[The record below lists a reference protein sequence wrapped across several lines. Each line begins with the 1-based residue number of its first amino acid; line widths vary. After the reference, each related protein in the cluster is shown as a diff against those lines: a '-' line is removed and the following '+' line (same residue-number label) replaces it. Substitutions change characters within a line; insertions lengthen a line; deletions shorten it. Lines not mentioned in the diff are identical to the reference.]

1 MAALL
6 LYQPAGQGP
15 GSIAKLVWEASQG
28 LLAATRA
35 GRRDLAERIGV
46 WLANTRED
54 PRCTPA
60 MARII
65 NSALGIA
72 LARFG
77 GTAPAFTP
85 FQPDDGEAA

>member
-1 MAALL
+1 MATLL
-6 LYQPAGQGP
+6 VYQPAGQGP

-35 GRRDLAERIGV
+35 GRRDLAEHIGV

-65 NSALGIA
+65 NSALAIA

-77 GTAPAFTP
+77 GATADLAP

>member
-1 MAALL
+1 MGALIR
-6 LYQPAGQGP
+6 YQPAGRGP

-54 PRCTPA
+54 PRCTPS
-60 MARII
+60 MARVI

-72 LARFG
+72 LSRFG
-77 GTAPAFTP
+77 GIPPVFDP
-85 FQPDDGEAA
+85 LQPDDGEAA